1 MEKKIEYISGSGL
14 FIEGLTYSDI
24 KEIDKYRK
32 VKTLTLRKV
41 KGKTI
46 DFVRLFPLLQDIRMY
61 SCTFDDYSALS
72 ELRNLTSLFINTI
85 KTVQEINFD
94 FVGNISN
101 LRQLGIGYVSTFK
114 KFPDLSNLVSLQE
127 LKLFNCKN
135 LEDITNIILIPN
147 LQSLDIV
154 CTPQLPNDLKFIM
167 QKESIVKM
175 SATFGSKKLD
185 NEFDS
190 LLMQYKLRR

>member
-175 SATFGSKKLD
+175 SAAFGSKKLD

>member
-1 MEKKIEYISGSGL
+1 MEKKIEYINGSGL
-14 FIEGLTYSDI
+14 FIEGLTCTDI
-24 KEIDKYRK
+24 KRIDKYRK

-41 KGKTI
+41 KGATI

-61 SCTFDDYSALS
+61 SCKFDDYSALS

-85 KTVQEINFD
+85 KTAREMNLD

-101 LRQLGIGYVSTFK
+101 LKQLGIGYVSTFK
-114 KFPDLSNLVSLQE
+114 TFPNLSNLINLQE
-127 LKLFNCKN
+127 LKLFNCKS

-175 SATFGSKKLD
+175 NAAFGSKKLD

>member
-14 FIEGLTYSDI
+14 FIEGLTCSDI

-32 VKTLTLRKV
+32 VKTLTLRKI
-41 KGKTI
+41 KGETI
-46 DFVRLFPLLQDIRMY
+46 DFVRLFPFLQDIRMY
-61 SCTFDDYSALS
+61 SCIFDDYSALS

-85 KTVQEINFD
+85 KTAQEMNFD

-101 LRQLGIGYVSTFK
+101 LKQLGIGYVSTFK

-147 LQSLDIV
+147 LQSLNIV

-175 SATFGSKKLD
+175 SAAFGSKKLD

>member
-1 MEKKIEYISGSGL
+1 M
-14 FIEGLTYSDI
+14 
-24 KEIDKYRK
+24 
-32 VKTLTLRKV
+32 KTLTLRKV

>member
-85 KTVQEINFD
+85 KIVQEINFD

-147 LQSLDIV
+147 LQSLNIV

-175 SATFGSKKLD
+175 SAAFGSKKLD

>member
-14 FIEGLTYSDI
+14 FIEGLTCSDI

-101 LRQLGIGYVSTFK
+101 LKQLGIGYVSTFK

-175 SATFGSKKLD
+175 SAAFGSKKLD

>member
-1 MEKKIEYISGSGL
+1 MEKKIEYINGSGL
-14 FIEGLTYSDI
+14 FIEGLTCTDI
-24 KEIDKYRK
+24 KRINKYRK

-41 KGKTI
+41 KGATI
-46 DFVRLFPLLQDIRMY
+46 
-61 SCTFDDYSALS
+61 

-85 KTVQEINFD
+85 KTAREMNFD
-94 FVGNISN
+94 FIGNISN
-101 LRQLGIGYVSTFK
+101 LKQLGIGYVSTFK
-114 KFPDLSNLVSLQE
+114 TFPNLSNLINLQE
-127 LKLFNCKN
+127 LKLFNCKS

-167 QKESIVKM
+167 QKESIMKM
-175 SATFGSKKLD
+175 NAAFGSKKLD

-190 LLMQYKLRR
+190 LLMQYKLRQ

>member
-147 LQSLDIV
+147 LQSLNIV

-175 SATFGSKKLD
+175 SAAFGSKKLD

>member
-1 MEKKIEYISGSGL
+1 MEKNIEYISGSGL
-14 FIEGLTYSDI
+14 FIEGLTCEDI

-61 SCTFDDYSALS
+61 SCMFDDYSTLS
-72 ELRNLTSLFINTI
+72 ELENLTSLFINTI
-85 KTVQEINFD
+85 KTAQEMNFD

-101 LRQLGIGYVSTFK
+101 LKQLGVGYVSTFK

-175 SATFGSKKLD
+175 NAAFGSKKLD

>member
-14 FIEGLTYSDI
+14 FIEGLTSADI
-24 KEIDKYRK
+24 KRIDKYRK

-41 KGKTI
+41 KGATI
-46 DFVRLFPLLQDIRMY
+46 DFVLLFPLLQDIRMY

-72 ELRNLTSLFINTI
+72 ELKNLISLFINTI
-85 KTVQEINFD
+85 KTVQEMNFD
-94 FVGNISN
+94 FIGNISN
-101 LRQLGIGYVSTFK
+101 LKQLGIGYVPTFK

-127 LKLFNCKN
+127 LKLFNCKH

-175 SATFGSKKLD
+175 SAAFGSKKLD

>member
-14 FIEGLTYSDI
+14 FIEGLTCGNI
-24 KEIDKYRK
+24 KEIDKYRR

-41 KGKTI
+41 KGEAI

-61 SCTFDDYSALS
+61 SCKFDDYSALS
-72 ELRNLTSLFINTI
+72 EQGNLTSLFINTI
-85 KTVQEINFD
+85 KTVQEMNFE

-101 LRQLGIGYVSTFK
+101 LKQLGIGYVSTFK
-114 KFPDLSNLVSLQE
+114 KFPDLSNLINLQE

-135 LEDITNIILIPN
+135 LEDITNITLIPN

-167 QKESIVKM
+167 QKKGMVKM
-175 SATFGSKKLD
+175 NAAFGSKKLD

>member
-14 FIEGLTYSDI
+14 FIESLTCSDI
-24 KEIDKYRK
+24 KKIDQYRK
-32 VKTLTLRKV
+32 VKTITLRKI
-41 KGKTI
+41 KGETI

-61 SCTFDDYSALS
+61 SCMFDDYSALS
-72 ELRNLTSLFINTI
+72 ELRNLTSLFVNTI
-85 KTVQEINFD
+85 KTAQEMNFD

-101 LRQLGIGYVSTFK
+101 LKQLGIGYVSTFK
-114 KFPDLSNLVSLQE
+114 KFPDLSNLASLQE

-135 LEDITNIILIPN
+135 LEDIANIILIPN

-167 QKESIVKM
+167 RKESIVKM
-175 SATFGSKKLD
+175 SAAFGSKKLD
-185 NEFDS
+185 DEFDS

>member
-1 MEKKIEYISGSGL
+1 M
-14 FIEGLTYSDI
+14 
-24 KEIDKYRK
+24 
-32 VKTLTLRKV
+32 
-41 KGKTI
+41 
-46 DFVRLFPLLQDIRMY
+46 
-61 SCTFDDYSALS
+61 
-72 ELRNLTSLFINTI
+72 
-85 KTVQEINFD
+85 
-94 FVGNISN
+94 
-101 LRQLGIGYVSTFK
+101 
-114 KFPDLSNLVSLQE
+114 SNLVSLQE

-175 SATFGSKKLD
+175 SAAFGSNKLD
-185 NEFDS
+185 HEFDS

>member
-1 MEKKIEYISGSGL
+1 MEKRIEYISGSGL
-14 FIEGLTYSDI
+14 FIEGLTCSDI
-24 KEIDKYRK
+24 KKIDRYRK

-41 KGKTI
+41 KGETI
-46 DFVRLFPLLQDIRMY
+46 DFVHSFPLLQDIRMY
-61 SCTFDDYSALS
+61 GCTFDDYSALS

-85 KTVQEINFD
+85 RTAQEMNFD

-101 LRQLGIGYVSTFK
+101 LKQLGIGYVSTFK
-114 KFPDLSNLVSLQE
+114 KFPDLSNLKSLQE
-127 LKLFNCKN
+127 LKLFNCAN
-135 LEDITNIILIPN
+135 LEDIINIILIPN

-175 SATFGSKKLD
+175 SAAFGSKKLD

-190 LLMQYKLRR
+190 LLMQFKLRR